1 MAYAKLETTVNTDP
15 RKPREASVFRN
26 GRSQAVRIPKEF
38 EFDTDK
44 VLVSR
49 DADGSIHLQPK
60 PRKMSLVEALDW
72 LKEQG
77 PLEDFPGD
85 PGDADMLPLD
95 DVDL

>member
-1 MAYAKLETTVNTDP
+1 MNTHFQKD
-15 RKPREASVFRN
+15 REVSLFRN

-38 EFDTDK
+38 EFASDK
-44 VLVSR
+44 VIISQ
-49 DADGSIHLQPK
+49 DDDGSLHLK
-60 PRKMSLVEALDW
+60 PISRRMSLIEALDW

-77 PLEDFPGD
+77 PLHDFPGD

>member
-1 MAYAKLETTVNTDP
+1 MAA
-15 RKPREASVFRN
+15 EALKEKEVSLFRN

-38 EFDTDK
+38 EIEADK
-44 VLVSR
+44 VIMSKE
-49 DADGSIHLQPK
+49 ADGSLHLRPK
-60 PRKMSLVEALDW
+60 LRKMSLVEALDW

-77 PLEDFPGD
+77 PLDDFPGD

>member
-1 MAYAKLETTVNTDP
+1 MGAHLQQEK
-15 RKPREASVFRN
+15 EASVFRN

-44 VLVSR
+44 VVISK
-49 DADGSIHLQPK
+49 DADGSLHLRPK
-60 PRKMSLVEALDW
+60 ARRMSLIEALDW

-77 PLEDFPGD
+77 PMEDFPGD

-95 DVDL
+95 DVKL